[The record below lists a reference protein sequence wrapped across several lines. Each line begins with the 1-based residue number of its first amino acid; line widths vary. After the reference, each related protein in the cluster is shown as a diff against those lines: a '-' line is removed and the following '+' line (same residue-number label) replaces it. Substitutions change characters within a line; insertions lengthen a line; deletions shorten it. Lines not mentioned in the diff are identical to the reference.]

1 MGMQGQAQLEATV
14 LRVGPIRRRN
24 LPLPLSSLYVIDRLT
39 KAAKGKG
46 SVAGESSSVYREFRI
61 LSI

>member
-1 MGMQGQAQLEATV
+1 MGMQGQGQTEATA
-14 LRVGPIRRRN
+14 LRVGTIRLRN

>member
-1 MGMQGQAQLEATV
+1 MGMQGQTQTEATA

-46 SVAGESSSVYREFRI
+46 SVAG
-61 LSI
+61 